1 MVNLGLHNISDQL
14 QEYMAQFEV
23 TNTTH
28 PTRWRM
34 LQTSETG
41 EKQELIMR
49 VQGIL
54 TMKDLPPIQER

>member
-1 MVNLGLHNISDQL
+1 MGSHNISDQL

-28 PTRWRM
+28 PPRWRM
-34 LQTSETG
+34 LQTSDSG

-54 TMKDLPPIQER
+54 TMKELPPIQER